1 MLDIR
6 YDITFRYMIEFGKN
20 KSQAMII
27 NGNRSKDNEDLK
39 FYLWEMEIDIHK
51 MISTKFVVKSWI
63 ETVMWVIK
71 LTT

>member
-27 NGNRSKDNEDLK
+27 NRNRSKDNEDLK

-51 MISTKFVVKSWI
+51 MISTKF
-63 ETVMWVIK
+63 
-71 LTT
+71 